1 MLKKNPKTTHS
12 NRLKL
17 PFVKE
22 ESLGKEK
29 DVERAMREKMGSS

>member
-1 MLKKNPKTTHS
+1 LPTSALKEAKIT
-12 NRLKL
+12 
-17 PFVKE
+17 FFKE